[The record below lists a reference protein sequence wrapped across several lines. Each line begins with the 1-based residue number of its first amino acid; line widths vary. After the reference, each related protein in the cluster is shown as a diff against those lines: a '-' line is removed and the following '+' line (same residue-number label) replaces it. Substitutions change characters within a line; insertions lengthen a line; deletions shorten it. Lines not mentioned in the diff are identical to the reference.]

1 MRMGRANGS
10 GLMVVAL
17 AAALLAISS
26 VSSGCIWLAIPGLAY
41 TAYKYQSGGTQAAT
55 HTKQHARSQPT
66 LDDVE

>member
-1 MRMGRANGS
+1 MRRLNGS
-10 GLMVVAL
+10 RLMVMAL
-17 AAALLAISS
+17 AAAVFTMSS
-26 VSSGCIWLAIPGLAY
+26 ICSGCIWLAIPGLAY